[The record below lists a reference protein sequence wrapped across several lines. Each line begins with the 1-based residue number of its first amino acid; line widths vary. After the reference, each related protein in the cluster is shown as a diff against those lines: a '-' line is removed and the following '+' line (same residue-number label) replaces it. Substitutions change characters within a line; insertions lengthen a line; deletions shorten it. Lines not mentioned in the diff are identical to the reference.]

1 MNLEWKIV
9 LEWIGY
15 VASLIVLISL
25 LMSSIKKLR
34 WINLLGSAI
43 FGVYGFFIG
52 SLPVGFMN
60 IGIAAINIYYL
71 VKMYRSS
78 DFFKVLPIDTN
89 TKYLNYFLSF
99 YKGNISQYMELSI
112 EKINNADISFFIL
125 RNMLPAGIFVCSK
138 HNEKTLKIELDYVV
152 PEFQDF
158 KIGNFVFETQKQY
171 FLEQGYS
178 RFIFTTQNKKH
189 MNYLRKM
196 GFKEDSSLG
205 MNCYLKT
212 IE

>member
-1 MNLEWKIV
+1 
-9 LEWIGY
+9 
-15 VASLIVLISL
+15 
-25 LMSSIKKLR
+25 
-34 WINLLGSAI
+34 
-43 FGVYGFFIG
+43 
-52 SLPVGFMN
+52 
-60 IGIAAINIYYL
+60 
-71 VKMYRSS
+71 
-78 DFFKVLPIDTN
+78 
-89 TKYLNYFLSF
+89 
-99 YKGNISQYMELSI
+99 MELSI

-196 GFKEDSSLG
+196 GFIEDSSLG